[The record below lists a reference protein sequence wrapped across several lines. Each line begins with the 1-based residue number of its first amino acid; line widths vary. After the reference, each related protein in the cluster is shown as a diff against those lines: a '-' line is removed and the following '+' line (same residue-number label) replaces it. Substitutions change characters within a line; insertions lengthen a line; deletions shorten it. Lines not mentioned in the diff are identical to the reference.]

1 MPHHII
7 LYQIIIIIIIIFII
21 ISYICVLCIMY
32 YAFCIMHY
40 ALCIMYYV
48 LCMQCN
54 AMQWNEMTW
63 NEMTWNEMYVCLYI
77 CILTSALCTSLLCM
91 SSILHCEGSV
101 SSVYLWDLE
110 EALRCSWPM
119 NVGAMWRLSAVLEK
133 VACAPV
139 QPEGYAGAFLI
150 RKELPKIFCTIL
162 RNTLK
167 ARVRGQMLIYSEVM
181 ESQEFGMPFT

>member
-54 AMQWNEMTW
+54 AMQW

>member
-1 MPHHII
+1 
-7 LYQIIIIIIIIFII
+7 
-21 ISYICVLCIMY
+21 MY
-32 YAFCIMHY
+32 YVI
-40 ALCIMYYV
+40 CIMYYV
-48 LCMQCN
+48 LCIMYACN
-54 AMQWNEMTW
+54 AMQCNEMKWNER
-63 NEMTWNEMYVCLYI
+63 YVCLYI

-119 NVGAMWRLSAVLEK
+119 NGGAMWRLSAVLEK
-133 VACAPV
+133 VARAPV